1 MVCSGKDATRIRQ
14 ISFDCCYLPVHS
26 SPGAILDEAHFR
38 FNTGSF
44 CLEDANILTYTTQAK
59 PKAMVPTPPA
69 EPPPGWATQL
79 ILVAYL

>member
-1 MVCSGKDATRIRQ
+1 MPPESGK
-14 ISFDCCYLPVHS
+14 
-26 SPGAILDEAHFR
+26 SPLIVVTCLFIHLLGSILDEAHFR
-38 FNTGSF
+38 FNTSLDPF
-44 CLEDANILTYTTQAK
+44 CLEDANIVTYTTQAK

>member
-1 MVCSGKDATRIRQ
+1 MKLTLDS
-14 ISFDCCYLPVHS
+14 
-26 SPGAILDEAHFR
+26 ILDLFALKMH
-38 FNTGSF
+38 
-44 CLEDANILTYTTQAK
+44 NILTYTTQAK